1 MLEVSFTVKIFR
13 LDVAHI
19 VLARPH
25 QNQVCWE
32 ILIFL
37 HHYNIPHNYFAPT
50 DLLPGANAIRN
61 PPHLGLALIL
71 HSIRSPS
78 APVLKKIFSAADR
91 DDEKQWWQVSRLT
104 SGN

>member
-19 VLARPH
+19 VLACPH

-37 HHYNIPHNYFAPT
+37 HHYNIPHNYFTPT
-50 DLLPGANAIRN
+50 DLLPSPNAIRN
-61 PPHLGLALIL
+61 PPHLGLTLIL

-78 APVLKKIFSAADR
+78 VPVLKKIFSAADR
-91 DDEKQWWQVSRLT
+91 HDEKQRGQVSRLA
-104 SGN
+104 SSN